1 MDRTK
6 LIKNEIISG
15 KKGFLK
21 EDRNKNK
28 TQQESWSNIINKCQP
43 VQPQI
48 TSIAPPLTLII
59 EAWLTGLNPKYQRKK
74 VANLAE
80 ITVRKLS
87 FILLP
92 AIPIIALVNGRKMDD
107 ILRKI
112 SSCLNCLSPLKPV
125 IKVI

>member
-1 MDRTK
+1 MDKIK
-6 LIKNEIISG
+6 LIKNEIING
-15 KKGFLK
+15 KRGFLK
-21 EDRNKNK
+21 EERNKNK

-43 VQPQI
+43 VQPKI

-92 AIPIIALVNGRKMDD
+92 SILTIALINGSKIDA
-107 ILRKI
+107 ILRNI
-112 SSCLNCLSPLKPV
+112 SSFLNCFSPLKPE
-125 IKVI
+125 IKIR